1 MSHYTQVTTE
11 FDAANKESLID
22 AIKEVWPEATILEN
36 AKVRGYRGTTQQN
49 ADIVVRFRNE
59 TSESQGNYDIG
70 FVERDG
76 QMHMVADFY
85 GLHYEELRDKTTGRT
100 GSAVVTGML
109 KPAYTTKVV
118 EKQIR
123 NSSALRG
130 YRNVSKREDYITR
143 KNADGKEVRYKR
155 LLFQEGGYV

>member
-1 MSHYTQVTTE
+1 MTTE

-22 AIKEVWPEATILEN
+22 AIKEVWPKATILED
-36 AKVRGYRGTTQQN
+36 AKVRGYRGTQQQK
-49 ADIVVRFRNE
+49 ADIVVRFRNV
-59 TSESQGNYDIG
+59 TSESPGNYDIG

-76 QMHMVADFY
+76 KMHMVADYY
-85 GLHYEELRDKTTGRT
+85 GLNYQELRDKHTGRT
-100 GSAVVTGML
+100 GSAVIQGIL

-123 NSSALRG
+123 KSSALRG
-130 YRNVSKREDYITR
+130 YRNVSRREDYVVR

-155 LLFQEGGYV
+155 LLFQEGGFV